1 MIEIN
6 VFKSLKIKNR
16 EDSLYTYNHHLTIM
30 KNLISVP
37 KPCNEDWNAM
47 TPEGIGRF
55 CNVCTK
61 TVTDF
66 TGMTAVEIQTYLQLN
81 SGQQICGRFK
91 TEQLDNIIIRIP
103 EKVLFSQTQ
112 FRKIFLLALL
122 VTMGTT
128 LLSCTGNNGRQVIGE
143 VAIDSDTIHT
153 VDSITLPTP
162 TPPSL
167 KPLHP
172 KPEPYT
178 TGAIAMPET
187 IPNDEL
193 MDKIAPPPQVKQEK
207 AHDSILKDIK
217 INPDSNTKKE

>member
-1 MIEIN
+1 
-6 VFKSLKIKNR
+6 
-16 EDSLYTYNHHLTIM
+16 M

-47 TPEGIGRF
+47 TPEGVGRF

-81 SGQQICGRFK
+81 GGQQICGRFK

-143 VAIDSDTIHT
+143 VAIDSDTIPT
-153 VDSITLPTP
+153 VDSITQPIPTP
-162 TPPSL
+162 IPL
-167 KPLHP
+167 KPSHP
-172 KPEPYT
+172 KPELHT
-178 TGAIAMPET
+178 TGAVVITET

-193 MDKIAPPPQVKQEK
+193 MGKIAPPPQVKQEK
-207 AHDSILKDIK
+207 VHDSILKDIK

>member
-1 MIEIN
+1 M
-6 VFKSLKIKNR
+6 KNR
-16 EDSLYTYNHHLTIM
+16 VF
-30 KNLISVP
+30 VP
-37 KPCNEDWNAM
+37 KPCNEDWNTM
-47 TPEGIGRF
+47 TPEKSGRF

-128 LLSCTGNNGRQVIGE
+128 ILSCTGNNGRQVIGE
-143 VAIDSDTIHT
+143 IAIDSDTIPT
-153 VDSITLPTP
+153 VDSITQPTP
-162 TPPSL
+162 IPPSL
-167 KPLHP
+167 KPPHP
-172 KPEPYT
+172 KPEQHT
-178 TGAIAMPET
+178 TGAVVMTKT

-193 MDKIAPPPQVKQEK
+193 MGKIASPPQVKQEK
-207 AHDSILKDIK
+207 VHDSILKDIK

>member
-1 MIEIN
+1 
-6 VFKSLKIKNR
+6 
-16 EDSLYTYNHHLTIM
+16 M
-30 KNLISVP
+30 KNFISVP

-47 TPEGIGRF
+47 TPEGVGRF

-66 TGMTAVEIQTYLQLN
+66 TGMTDVEIQTYLQLN
-81 SGQQICGRFK
+81 GGQQICGRFK

-122 VTMGTT
+122 ITMGTT

-143 VAIDSDTIHT
+143 VAIDSDTIPT
-153 VDSITLPTP
+153 VDSITQPTP
-162 TPPSL
+162 IPPSL
-167 KPLHP
+167 KPSHP
-172 KPEPYT
+172 KPELHI
-178 TGAIAMPET
+178 TGAIVITET

-193 MDKIAPPPQVKQEK
+193 MGKIAPHPQEK
-207 AHDSILKDIK
+207 VHDSILKDIK